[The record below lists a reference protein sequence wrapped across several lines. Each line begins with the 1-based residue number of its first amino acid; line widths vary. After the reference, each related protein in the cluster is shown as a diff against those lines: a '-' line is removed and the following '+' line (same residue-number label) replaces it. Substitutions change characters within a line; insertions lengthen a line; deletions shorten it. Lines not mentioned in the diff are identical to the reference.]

1 MADIGKAANAEY
13 LNVEELYCM
22 YKKLMYKEAYAI
34 LSDAHLAEDAVHESF
49 VRVIKNMHKLDLNNC
64 QRTRGY
70 LVSTCRNVS
79 KDIYKKNREFVHM
92 NEYMSNED
100 AYIIADPQEIAMH
113 NITFEEIM
121 KAIKMLD
128 FIYRESFILIRVHG
142 FTIHEVSEKI
152 GISPETLKKRLLRA
166 KKKIIKNFNVNM

>member
-70 LVSTCRNVS
+70 
-79 KDIYKKNREFVHM
+79 
-92 NEYMSNED
+92 
-100 AYIIADPQEIAMH
+100 
-113 NITFEEIM
+113 
-121 KAIKMLD
+121 
-128 FIYRESFILIRVHG
+128 
-142 FTIHEVSEKI
+142 
-152 GISPETLKKRLLRA
+152 
-166 KKKIIKNFNVNM
+166 